1 MLEGCQKQGKV
12 SGFLDFNPQTHKC
25 FQLPKREEGFVMLS
39 RKKKK
44 KRDKTTE
51 NPLQLSTTEPIGLLV
66 SDHLTISADPS
77 CNHDT
82 VSHPTMTAT
91 Y

>member
-1 MLEGCQKQGKV
+1 
-12 SGFLDFNPQTHKC
+12 
-25 FQLPKREEGFVMLS
+25 MLS
-39 RKKKK
+39 RKKK

-51 NPLQLSTTEPIGLLV
+51 NPLQLSTTEPVGPLA

-77 CNHDT
+77 RNHDT
-82 VSHPTMTAT
+82 VSHPTMTAM

>member
-1 MLEGCQKQGKV
+1 
-12 SGFLDFNPQTHKC
+12 
-25 FQLPKREEGFVMLS
+25 MLS
-39 RKKKK
+39 ITQTRGGVCDAKQKKKK